1 MVVCLCLDAVLLFG
15 RDIEDLGNF
24 WRAFHFAFRSH
35 AHVWHVSGVWYD
47 LVHGCWGWLRR
58 AWMRI
63 IFSEDEEAFQKL
75 EKVSRFTAYAWFT
88 IFTVLLVIILL
99 NMLLAIIMD
108 NYMIVKKR
116 AQSLEFEA
124 LVEELLL
131 YWLKLH
137 WCWQER
143 VKLDEI
149 WATFV
154 EDAAYN
160 RKAMCQSGR
169 LISPSFLMDMVPGI
183 PSSQAERTLVNSW
196 MEHLKE
202 IKSHEL
208 EPPFQVNDAH
218 QLLSGME
225 AMTRKIR
232 NGLFFAFDVVHYFD
246 SRPAF
251 MMSQVRDDEEALA
264 EFHRTAQQ
272 EVREEEEAR
281 AEFHRTAQEEEA
293 DNERSVVAFVEEQ
306 TARLSAHVADALAQS
321 MEVLEKRQ
329 ARIEEREESMSVA
342 VRHMHGRL
350 LQLQGDAKTV
360 ARRLEKWRLS
370 SSVNRSKR
378 LVICVGAR
386 RRSSMGSRKL
396 GASQTL
402 FLCRC
407 FRIWM
412 EDAALREQKE
422 AEERIA
428 RMARNARMVEMRR
441 QLDELKRKEVGS
453 SALKH
458 RERGHFVVAQVAQK
472 RAALEQEQLERQMAL
487 QRALDHL
494 KVEAPRD
501 LQRLHKVPERHTAE
515 AYSDPL
521 VCVTRGPA
529 AGFDE
534 QRLMAD
540 ARYKLSAALQAA
552 GLYSTKAGQ
561 EALARVAAPKPAQPH
576 LEADE
581 ILSEL
586 RRKAET
592 GDSDLPWGD
601 CLERSW
607 QDGVLRVTRSYT
619 CGSSPATPEVLIQ
632 ERGEFPYSAHPCSG
646 VGGTG
651 GLVWRGALAL
661 AEHLG
666 SEHRALEAQVIL
678 EIGAGCGLASW
689 LQTGAP
695 KHRGRIAGGGILCA
709 VARGLFSMLVRRVLQ
724 ILNAIY
730 FGAPKRTSK
739 GLYLYGS
746 VGCGKTMSM
755 DIFFS
760 ALKSHPS
767 LRVQRKHFHEFLYEI
782 QRLLHKIKSEDLGF
796 SGRPGHLRTR
806 AVFRLDWECNVL
818 ESGLQIQ
825 WMCCASMNL
834 SLGSS
839 LPDCQLMQ
847 DCCILLPLFNALFR
861 RGVTIIATSNRAPE
875 ELYSDGLNRQV
886 YLPPFLQLLNEN
898 CKVHHMQSLGMQE
911 DLRNQTDYRAMQYEN
926 SPDAGVFCW
935 PPRPDFVD
943 SWFQK
948 IANTGAAGQVE
959 VAYSRT
965 MPVPV
970 ISICGGV
977 ARFAFSDLCERHL
990 AADDYN
996 AICSQFH
1003 TILIDAIPRL
1013 TVDQHNEAR
1022 RLTLL
1027 IDCCYEH
1034 HTRVIAS
1041 MDGPP
1046 EEILG
1051 GLAELQKISMS
1062 SLGSGEAGCGDS
1074 DSAASSSGVLSA
1086 ISRIKT
1092 SLKDRADAGEVRTD
1106 AAALFSGEGL
1116 RTDSVLESEIQR
1128 ARSHGGD
1135 ISIWRQD
1142 AERSS
1147 NSSSSTL
1154 RSLPQVSK
1162 GWDDRRRIS
1171 QFTWES
1177 TDPTSEQQ
1185 AIKGVFVA
1193 AVASLKESGFA
1204 VDRAIS
1210 RLREMQTVAFQDAH
1224 RAKHGL

>member
-1 MVVCLCLDAVLLFG
+1 MLVRWQQIACQRLARRCIFPG
-15 RDIEDLGNF
+15 
-24 WRAFHFAFRSH
+24 
-35 AHVWHVSGVWYD
+35 GVRG
-47 LVHGCWGWLRR
+47 LVGTKQ
-58 AWMRI
+58 
-63 IFSEDEEAFQKL
+63 SEDSKL
-75 EKVSRFTAYAWFT
+75 K
-88 IFTVLLVIILL
+88 
-99 NMLLAIIMD
+99 
-108 NYMIVKKR
+108 
-116 AQSLEFEA
+116 
-124 LVEELLL
+124 
-131 YWLKLH
+131 
-137 WCWQER
+137 
-143 VKLDEI
+143 
-149 WATFV
+149 
-154 EDAAYN
+154 
-160 RKAMCQSGR
+160 
-169 LISPSFLMDMVPGI
+169 
-183 PSSQAERTLVNSW
+183 
-196 MEHLKE
+196 
-202 IKSHEL
+202 
-208 EPPFQVNDAH
+208 
-218 QLLSGME
+218 
-225 AMTRKIR
+225 
-232 NGLFFAFDVVHYFD
+232 
-246 SRPAF
+246 
-251 MMSQVRDDEEALA
+251 
-264 EFHRTAQQ
+264 FH
-272 EVREEEEAR
+272 
-281 AEFHRTAQEEEA
+281 
-293 DNERSVVAFVEEQ
+293 
-306 TARLSAHVADALAQS
+306 
-321 MEVLEKRQ
+321 
-329 ARIEEREESMSVA
+329 
-342 VRHMHGRL
+342 
-350 LQLQGDAKTV
+350 
-360 ARRLEKWRLS
+360 
-370 SSVNRSKR
+370 
-378 LVICVGAR
+378 
-386 RRSSMGSRKL
+386 
-396 GASQTL
+396 
-402 FLCRC
+402 
-407 FRIWM
+407 
-412 EDAALREQKE
+412 
-422 AEERIA
+422 
-428 RMARNARMVEMRR
+428 
-441 QLDELKRKEVGS
+441 
-453 SALKH
+453 
-458 RERGHFVVAQVAQK
+458 
-472 RAALEQEQLERQMAL
+472 LEQETAAIARTEGPLALFDTLITKGQL
-487 QRALDHL
+487 
-494 KVEAPRD
+494 RD
-501 LQRLHKVPERHTAE
+501 
-515 AYSDPL
+515 D
-521 VCVTRGPA
+521 
-529 AGFDE
+529 DE
-534 QRLMAD
+534 Q
-540 ARYKLSAALQAA
+540 
-552 GLYSTKAGQ
+552 
-561 EALARVAAPKPAQPH
+561 
-576 LEADE
+576 
-581 ILSEL
+581 
-586 RRKAET
+586 
-592 GDSDLPWGD
+592 
-601 CLERSW
+601 
-607 QDGVLRVTRSYT
+607 
-619 CGSSPATPEVLIQ
+619 
-632 ERGEFPYSAHPCSG
+632 
-646 VGGTG
+646 
-651 GLVWRGALAL
+651 
-661 AEHLG
+661 
-666 SEHRALEAQVIL
+666 
-678 EIGAGCGLASW
+678 
-689 LQTGAP
+689 
-695 KHRGRIAGGGILCA
+695 
-709 VARGLFSMLVRRVLQ
+709 RRVLQ

-782 QRLLHKIKSEDLGF
+782 QRLLHKIKSEDKGGVQTGLGVQ
-796 SGRPGHLRTR
+796 R
-806 AVFRLDWECNVL
+806 AGERIADSVDVL
-818 ESGLQIQ
+818 CFDEFAVTTI
-825 WMCCASMNL
+825 
-834 SLGSS
+834 
-839 LPDCQLMQ
+839 Q

-898 CKVHHMQSLGMQE
+898 CKVHHMQ
-911 DLRNQTDYRAMQYEN
+911 NQTDYRAMQYEN

-965 MPVPV
+965 MPMPV